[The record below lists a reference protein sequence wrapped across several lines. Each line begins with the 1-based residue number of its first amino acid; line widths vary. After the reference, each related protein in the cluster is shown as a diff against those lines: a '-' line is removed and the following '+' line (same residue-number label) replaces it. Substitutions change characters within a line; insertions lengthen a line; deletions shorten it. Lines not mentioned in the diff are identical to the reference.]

1 MTFDSVI
8 SNKFYGLEEQIM
20 GSLGTIELERVN
32 TILRMSLLHP
42 VFADDQ

>member
-20 GSLGTIELERVN
+20 GSLGTIELEKGKYY
-32 TILRMSLLHP
+32 LRMSLLHP